1 VFITDRAAK
10 TLIAAVTVTG
20 IFTGTVTVTGRFVTA
35 AAASV
40 SGFTG
45 TVAAAARTNSRQLRE

>member
-1 VFITDRAAK
+1 VPAAPSVFITDRAAK

-45 TVAAAARTNSRQLRE
+45 TVAAAA